1 MSLVWW
7 SQDKANSGKR
17 TQNASPRSLLTCKQ
31 MLQVSAIKTVPQ
43 QYFNLL
49 TKLSLRS
56 LFMYLVAIAWM
67 YVVLMMS
74 VAEAASPNGTLLGAF
89 TTLLFYGALPLGIV
103 LYIMGTPGRK
113 RARRAQEAAQAQAS
127 SVQPDASGHAAPG
140 VTGEGAG
147 PAADAP
153 VRKEG

>member
-1 MSLVWW
+1 M
-7 SQDKANSGKR
+7 
-17 TQNASPRSLLTCKQ
+17 QNASPLRFLSCKQ